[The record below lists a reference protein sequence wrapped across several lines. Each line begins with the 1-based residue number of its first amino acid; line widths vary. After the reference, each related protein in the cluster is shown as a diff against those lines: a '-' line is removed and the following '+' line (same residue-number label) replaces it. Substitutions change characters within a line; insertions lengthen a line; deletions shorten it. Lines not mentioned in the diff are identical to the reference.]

1 MVWPAGVKLRRAVAT
16 EPGDLAR
23 HLGAQLRAGR
33 ERAGVSVRELAR
45 RIGVSASL
53 LSQVE
58 RGLAQPSVGTLWAVV
73 TELGLSLDGLFA
85 PPAAGGDRERPA
97 VVQRAAGRPALELGG
112 GVVWERLT
120 AGPDPDADFAFV
132 TYPPGADSGA
142 GEPPTRHEGRE
153 YGYVISGR
161 LQIEVGSETLELG
174 AGDAVAFGSQT
185 PHRLRALGEDPV
197 EAVWLNLRRHV

>member
-1 MVWPAGVKLRRAVAT
+1 MLGKLHRAVAT
-16 EPGDLAR
+16 EPPELAR
-23 HLGAQLRAGR
+23 HLGARLRAGR
-33 ERAGVSVRELAR
+33 ERSGLSVRALAR
-45 RIGVSASL
+45 RIGVSPSL

-73 TELGLSLDGLFA
+73 TELGLSLDGLFETPDA
-85 PPAAGGDRERPA
+85 GDPECPAA
-97 VVQRAAGRPALELGG
+97 VQRAASRPALELGG

-161 LQIEVGSETLELG
+161 LKIEVGTETLELG
-174 AGDAVAFGSQT
+174 AGDAVVFGSET
-185 PHRLRALGEDPV
+185 PHRFRALGDEPV
-197 EAVWLNLRRHV
+197 RAVWLNLRRHV

>member
-1 MVWPAGVKLRRAVAT
+1 MAT
-16 EPGDLAR
+16 EPPGD
-23 HLGAQLRAGR
+23 LGAQLRAAR
-33 ERAGVSVRELAR
+33 ERAGLSVRELAR

-73 TELGLSLDGLFA
+73 TALELSLDNLFA
-85 PPAAGGDRERPA
+85 SERSPDRPA
-97 VVQRAAGRPALELGG
+97 VVQRAETRAALELGG

-120 AGPDPDADFAFV
+120 TSHDPDADFAFV

-142 GEPPTRHEGRE
+142 DEPPTRHQGRE

-161 LQIEVGSETLELG
+161 LRIEVGDETLELG
-174 AGDAVAFGSQT
+174 PGDAVAFGSQT
-185 PHRLRALGEDPV
+185 PHRFRALGDEPV
-197 EAVWLNLRRHV
+197 KAVWLNLRSHV

>member
-1 MVWPAGVKLRRAVAT
+1 MAT
-16 EPGDLAR
+16 EPPK
-23 HLGAQLRAGR
+23 LGVQLRAGR
-33 ERAGVSVRELAR
+33 ERAGLSVRELAR
-45 RIGVSASL
+45 RIGVSPSL

-73 TELGLSLDGLFA
+73 TELGLSLDALFA
-85 PPAAGGDRERPA
+85 PADRDRPA
-97 VVQRAAGRPALELGG
+97 VVQRAAGRPALELSG

-142 GEPPTRHEGRE
+142 GEPPTQHEGRE

-161 LQIEVGSETLELG
+161 LQIEVGSETLVLG
-174 AGDAVAFGSQT
+174 AGDAVAFGSET
-185 PHRLRALGEDPV
+185 PHRFRALGEEPV
-197 EAVWLNLRRHV
+197 KAVWLNLRGPV

>member
-1 MVWPAGVKLRRAVAT
+1 M
-16 EPGDLAR
+16 
-23 HLGAQLRAGR
+23 RAGR
-33 ERAGVSVRELAR
+33 EEVGLSVRELAR
-45 RIGVSASL
+45 RVGVSPSL

-73 TELGLSLDGLFA
+73 RELGLSLDGLFA
-85 PPAAGGDRERPA
+85 PDDQPARGT
-97 VVQRAAGRPALELGG
+97 VVQRAEGRPALELEG

-142 GEPPTRHEGRE
+142 QEPPTQHEGRE

-161 LQIEVGSETLELG
+161 LEIEVGSETLELG
-174 AGDAVAFGSQT
+174 PGDAVAFGSET
-185 PHRLRALGEDPV
+185 PHRFRALGD
-197 EAVWLNLRRHV
+197 EAVTAVWINLRPHV

>member
-1 MVWPAGVKLRRAVAT
+1 MAAEPAS
-16 EPGDLAR
+16 LAR
-23 HLGAQLRAGR
+23 DLGARLRAGR
-33 ERAGVSVRELAR
+33 ERAGLSVRELAR

-73 TELGLSLDGLFA
+73 TELGLSLDSLFA
-85 PPAAGGDRERPA
+85 TADDDPDRPA
-97 VVQRAAGRPALELGG
+97 VVQRAQSRPTLELGG

-120 AGPDPDADFAFV
+120 ASADPDADFAFV

-142 GEPPTRHEGRE
+142 GDPPTRHQGRE

-161 LQIEVGSETLELG
+161 LRIEVGTETLELG
-174 AGDAVAFGSQT
+174 PGDAVAFGSQT
-185 PHRLRALGEDPV
+185 PHRFRALGDEPV
-197 EAVWLNLRRHV
+197 TAVWFNLHARV

>member
-1 MVWPAGVKLRRAVAT
+1 MIARTLCAVAT
-16 EPGDLAR
+16 ERAET
-23 HLGAQLRAGR
+23 LGPQLRAAR
-33 ERAGVSVRELAR
+33 ERSGLSVRELAR

-73 TELGLSLDGLFA
+73 TELGLSLDSLFA
-85 PPAAGGDRERPA
+85 PPRARAA
-97 VVQRAAGRPALELGG
+97 VVQRAEGRPALELQG

-120 AGPDPDADFAFV
+120 ASPDPDADFAFV

-142 GEPPTRHEGRE
+142 GDPPTTHRGRE

-161 LQIEVGSETLELG
+161 LQVEVGTETLELG
-174 AGDAVAFGSQT
+174 PGDAVAFGSQT
-185 PHRLRALGEDPV
+185 PHRFRALGDEPV
-197 EAVWLNLRRHV
+197 RAVWLNLRGHV

>member
-1 MVWPAGVKLRRAVAT
+1 MAMAT
-16 EPGDLAR
+16 EPHRLAR
-23 HLGAQLRAGR
+23 DLGAQLRAGR

-45 RIGVSASL
+45 RIGVSPSL

-73 TELGLSLDGLFA
+73 TELGLSLDSLFA
-85 PPAAGGDRERPA
+85 TADERAPDADRPA
-97 VVQRAAGRPALELGG
+97 VVQRSEGRPALELGG

-120 AGPDPDADFAFV
+120 AAPDPDADFAFV

-142 GEPPTRHEGRE
+142 GDPPTRHQGRE

-161 LQIEVGSETLELG
+161 LQIEVGTQSLELG
-174 AGDAVAFGSQT
+174 PGDSVAFGSQT
-185 PHRLRALGEDPV
+185 PHRFRALGDEPV
-197 EAVWLNLRRHV
+197 TAVWINLRARV

>member
-1 MVWPAGVKLRRAVAT
+1 MAT
-16 EPGDLAR
+16 GRPDLAR
-23 HLGAQLRAGR
+23 HLGAELRAGR
-33 ERAGVSVRELAR
+33 ERRGLSVRELAR

-58 RGLAQPSVGTLWAVV
+58 RGIAQPSVGTLWAVV
-73 TELGLSLDGLFA
+73 TELGLSLDALFT
-85 PPAAGGDRERPA
+85 PPDAGERPA
-97 VVQRAAGRPALELGG
+97 VVQRAVGRPALELGG

-161 LQIEVGSETLELG
+161 LQIEVGTETLVLG
-174 AGDAVAFGSQT
+174 AGDAVAFGSRT
-185 PHRLRALGEDPV
+185 PHRFRALGAEPV
-197 EAVWLNLRRHV
+197 QAVWLNLRRHV

>member
-1 MVWPAGVKLRRAVAT
+1 VSPPMAT
-16 EPGDLAR
+16 APPSD
-23 HLGAQLRAGR
+23 LGAQLRAGR

-73 TELGLSLDGLFA
+73 TALGLSLDNLFA
-85 PPAAGGDRERPA
+85 TAHEQPERPA
-97 VVQRAAGRPALELGG
+97 VVQRADGRPALELGG

-120 AGPDPDADFAFV
+120 ASADPDADFAFV

-142 GEPPTRHEGRE
+142 EDPPTRHQGRE

-161 LQIEVGSETLELG
+161 LRIEVGSETLELG
-174 AGDAVAFGSQT
+174 PGDSVVFGSQT
-185 PHRLRALGEDPV
+185 PHRFRAVGDEPV
-197 EAVWLNLRRHV
+197 TAVWLNLRADV

>member
-1 MVWPAGVKLRRAVAT
+1 MAT
-16 EPGDLAR
+16 APPGD
-23 HLGAQLRAGR
+23 LGAQLRAGR
-33 ERAGVSVRELAR
+33 ERAGLSVRELAR

-73 TELGLSLDGLFA
+73 TELGLSLDSLFA
-85 PPAAGGDRERPA
+85 GPDETRGGDDEKRPA
-97 VVQRAAGRPALELGG
+97 VVQRAASRPALELGG

-120 AGPDPDADFAFV
+120 AAADPDADFAFV

-142 GEPPTRHEGRE
+142 DDPPTTHQGRE

-161 LQIEVGSETLELG
+161 LGIEVGDQTLELG
-174 AGDAVAFGSQT
+174 PGDAVAFGSDT
-185 PHRLRALGEDPV
+185 PHRFRALGDEPV
-197 EAVWLNLRRHV
+197 TAVWLNLRGRV

>member
-1 MVWPAGVKLRRAVAT
+1 VAT
-16 EPGDLAR
+16 ERPDLAR
-23 HLGAQLRAGR
+23 HLGAELRAGR
-33 ERAGVSVRELAR
+33 ERSGLSVRELAR

-73 TELGLSLDGLFA
+73 TELGLSLDGLFT
-85 PPAAGGDRERPA
+85 PPDAGDRERPA
-97 VVQRAAGRPALELGG
+97 VVQRAAGRPALQLSG

-142 GEPPTRHEGRE
+142 GEPPTQHEGRE

-161 LQIEVGSETLELG
+161 LQIEVGTETLVLG
-174 AGDAVAFGSQT
+174 AGDAVAFGSET
-185 PHRLRALGEDPV
+185 PHRFRALGEEPV
-197 EAVWLNLRRHV
+197 RAVWLNLRRHV